1 MNQTNNLEKGFTR
14 TKGDY
19 DTLRIESKFV
29 AVRNVF
35 EMLVW
40 LSRCCEESLTR
51 FGNMAVKIALL
62 QYGSFYL
69 PQYSPK
75 TCSFSLQRWRRVH
88 RA

>member
-35 EMLVW
+35 EMLV
-40 LSRCCEESLTR
+40 
-51 FGNMAVKIALL
+51 
-62 QYGSFYL
+62 
-69 PQYSPK
+69 
-75 TCSFSLQRWRRVH
+75 
-88 RA
+88 